1 MKRLFVSLTF
11 IALLTAMSAT
21 SSWTTHFAYTSV
33 DKIAAGGGIVY
44 GVSSGALFSIDAQ
57 TDKIR
62 TYSNQD
68 GMHGSNIVCIQWM
81 EPVQALMIMYA
92 DGKMDLLREEQFQ
105 FVPDLY
111 LKDVTFSKQ
120 CNAVVIKDSLAY
132 MAMNYGVQTFHIRK
146 QEFVDTYFIGDNAKE
161 VPVSSVAFSG
171 NNIYAAS
178 DTILYTASLDDNIV
192 DYAYWS
198 IVPLPVNG
206 TIQGLVTAQGTLY
219 LLQKNT
225 CYRLQDDQWVA
236 IDNQSYKVLNVVD
249 GNLLPGNYPVVSEN
263 GLWAAAGEQGIIR
276 ELPTGEQITYQ
287 LNGPL
292 NNTPYRLSFQQGQ
305 LFMLAG
311 GRWGTQYNRP
321 GSVMRFDGTT
331 WHNITKKDIVN
342 AVGGYCYDMMNV
354 AVDPMDQT
362 HYYTTSYGT
371 GMYEFRNDTC
381 IKRWDTSNSIIGTS
395 AINNPARYT
404 RTDAATYDAQGNL
417 WVMNAGDVPYNIV
430 IFTPDSTQIGMNIN
444 NSTGARELIHTVG
457 QLIFD
462 KRDPN
467 LVWVLSPR
475 NGEGHAGVGLID
487 TKGTINNP
495 EDDRSLIRTS
505 WIDSDE
511 QPFIRQ
517 AIYTMRQDSEANI
530 WLATG
535 NGIFIIPS
543 TTDYFQSEQCEIL
556 HLKDNDGTPLFEE
569 EEINDV
575 VFDQL
580 NRPWIATQ
588 NSGVYVFASDLQ
600 SVVAHYSMDN
610 SALPSNTIFSFA
622 YDKASERMYIGS
634 AAGLVSCKEP
644 TSDIPSSGN
653 DNSSVDYGSMQQW
666 TTHFAYT
673 SVRSMQLSSTHV
685 YALSEG
691 SLFAVDRADESLVY
705 YSKLDGLNGSVIQ
718 RIDYDNYTR
727 RLVITYEDGM
737 IDLLDENEVTHPVA
751 DLYLKQMNA
760 LKRVQDIA
768 FKDGKAYMAMPFGIM
783 VMNLRKEEI
792 SDTYYI
798 GNGGD
803 EMALNAIAIRGDTIY
818 AAADNLLY
826 TAHMHDNLV
835 DYSQWKHRAL
845 AKSIKSLVCHNGDLY
860 MLMDSV
866 IYRNSQPIATSEHF
880 AILLESNTALLA
892 RTADYRYFEVT
903 GDEVILQE
911 VPSTYKPYTAIKE
924 GGGFWIGMSNGVWYV
939 DVDKSIQKYTP
950 KGPLSNIAYFL
961 TTHGSELWMVP
972 GGRWF
977 ASYGRA
983 GQVMRYNGKTWNN
996 LTNTEIKNRLGTDLP
1011 IRDIGHIAI
1020 DPANPKHFYA
1030 SCFGTGLLEF
1040 LPDGA
1045 IKQYTYNNSPL
1056 VTLVE
1061 GKSAHLYCRTD
1072 ALTFDADGNLWFTNT
1087 GDLATNIHIIDPQNQ
1102 WHLFNLYQNGRRI
1115 ILNTV
1120 SKFLVDNRYP
1130 NYKWIASARLDAGVV
1145 LLNDNGTPYNPN
1157 DDRILMRTT
1166 FVDQDNKSIT
1176 LARLQTMAQDM
1187 NGNLWLGTSEGILI
1201 IDAATDFF
1209 QSGACRRLKI
1219 SRHDGTNLADYLLG
1233 TEQINS
1239 IVFAGGNRIWIGTEA
1254 SGAYLVHM
1262 VTKEGIYE
1270 PEILAH
1276 FTTINSPMPSDCV
1289 LSIAV
1294 DDRGEVY
1301 IGTAKGL
1308 VSYRGDAT
1316 EPEEEFNGAYVYP
1329 NPVRP
1334 NYEGAIAITGLMDNT
1349 TVFIADAAGN
1359 VVCRTHSNG
1368 GTAIWDGKTQSGKKA
1383 HSGVYTIYCNTADG
1397 KGHTV
1402 LKLLL
1407 MH

>member
-1 MKRLFVSLTF
+1 M
-11 IALLTAMSAT
+11 
-21 SSWTTHFAYTSV
+21 
-33 DKIAAGGGIVY
+33 VY
-44 GVSSGALFSIDAQ
+44 GVSSGALFSIEAQ
-57 TDKIR
+57 TEKIR

-68 GMHGSNIVCIQWM
+68 GMHGSNITCIQWL

-92 DGKMDLLREEQFQ
+92 DGKMDILREEMFHY
-105 FVPDLY
+105 VPDLY
-111 LKDVTFSKQ
+111 LKNVTFNKQ
-120 CNAVVIKDSLAY
+120 CNSVVVKDSLVY
-132 MAMNYGVQTFHIRK
+132 MAMNYGVQTFHMRK
-146 QEFVDTYFIGDNAKE
+146 QEFVDTYFIGPNAKE
-161 VPVSSVAFSG
+161 IPISSIAFSG
-171 NNIYAAS
+171 KNIYAAS
-178 DTILYTASLDDNIV
+178 DTTLYTASTDDNVV

-198 IVPLPVNG
+198 VVLLPTTG
-206 TIQGLVTAQGTLY
+206 KIQGIAAAQGVLY
-219 LLQKNT
+219 LLQGNT
-225 CYRLQDDQWVA
+225 CYRLQNDQWEAV
-236 IDNQSYKVLNVVD
+236 DNQSYKVLNVVD
-249 GNLLPGNYPVVSEN
+249 GNLLPGNYPIVSED
-263 GLWAAAGEQGIIR
+263 GLWAAAGEQGVIR
-276 ELPTGEQITYQ
+276 EMPTGEQTTYQ

-305 LFMLAG
+305 LFMFAG
-311 GRWGTQYNRP
+311 GRWATQYRRP
-321 GSVMRFDGTT
+321 GCVMRYDGTT
-331 WHNITKKDIVN
+331 WHNVTQKEIVK
-342 AVGGYCYDMMNV
+342 AVGGSCLDMMNV
-354 AVDPMDQT
+354 AVDPLDPT

-371 GMYEFRNDTC
+371 GMYEFRSDKC
-381 IKRWDTSNSIIGTS
+381 IKRWGTDNSIIGSS
-395 AINNPARYT
+395 APENPAKYT

-430 IFTPDSTQIGMNIN
+430 IFTPDSTQVGLNVN
-444 NSTGARELIHTVG
+444 NATGAREPIYTVG
-457 QLIFD
+457 HLIFD
-462 KRDPN
+462 KRNPN
-467 LVWVLSPR
+467 LVWVLSSR
-475 NGEGHAGVGLID
+475 NSEGHAGVGLID
-487 TKGTINNP
+487 TKGTISNT
-495 EDDRSLIRTS
+495 EDDQSLIRTS
-505 WIDSDE
+505 WIDTDE

-517 AIYTMRQDSEANI
+517 SIYTMRQDSEANI
-530 WLATG
+530 WLATED
-535 NGIFIIPS
+535 GIFIIPA
-543 TTDYFQSEQCEIL
+543 TTDYFQSAQCEIL

-569 EEINDV
+569 EAINDI

-634 AAGLVSCKEP
+634 SAGLVSCTEP
-644 TSDIPSSGN
+644 TSDIPSSSG
-653 DNSSVDYGSMQQW
+653 DGTTADYGSMLQW

-673 SVRSMQLSSTHV
+673 SVRSMQLSSSHL

-691 SLFAVDRADESLVY
+691 SLFAVNRNDESLIY
-705 YSKLDGLNGSVIQ
+705 YSKLSGLNGSVIQ
-718 RIDYDNYTR
+718 RIDYDNYTH

-737 IDLLDENEVTHPVA
+737 IDLLDENEVAHPIA

-798 GNGGD
+798 GNEGT
-803 EMALNAIAIRGDTIY
+803 ELVFNAIAISGDTIY
-818 AAADNLLY
+818 SAADNMLY
-826 TAHMHDNLV
+826 TAHMHGNLV
-835 DYSQWKHRAL
+835 DYSQWKHRSYAKPIKAL
-845 AKSIKSLVCHNGDLY
+845 AERNGDLY
-860 MLMDSV
+860 MLMDSI
-866 IYRNSQPIATSEHF
+866 IYRNFQPITTSEHF
-880 AILLESNTALLA
+880 ATILKSNSALLA
-892 RTADYRYFEVT
+892 RTADYRYFEVV

-911 VPSTYKPYTAIKE
+911 TPSEYNPYSVIKE
-924 GGGFWIGMSNGVWYV
+924 GGGYWVGMTNGVWYI
-939 DVDKSIQKYTP
+939 DADKSIQRYDP
-950 KGPLSNIAYFL
+950 EGPSSNIAYSI
-961 TTHGSELWMVP
+961 TIHDSQLWMVP
-972 GGRWF
+972 GGRWY

-983 GQVMRYNGKTWNN
+983 GQIMCYDGKKWTNISNN
-996 LTNTEIKNRLGTDLP
+996 EIKKRVGTTLP
-1011 IRDIGHIAI
+1011 IRDIGHLAI
-1020 DPANPKHFYA
+1020 DPANSKHFYA
-1030 SCFGTGLLEF
+1030 ACFGTGLLEF
-1040 LPDGA
+1040 MPDGTA
-1045 IKQYTYNNSPL
+1045 KQYTYNNSPL

-1061 GKSAHLYCRTD
+1061 GKNTHLYCRTD
-1072 ALTFDADGNLWFTNT
+1072 ALTFDADRNLWFTNT

-1102 WHLFNLYQNGRRI
+1102 WHSFNLLQNGRRI
-1115 ILNTV
+1115 VLNTV

-1130 NYKWIASARLDAGVV
+1130 NYKWLASARDAAGVV

-1157 DDRILMRTT
+1157 DDRTLMRTT

-1176 LARLQTMAQDM
+1176 LGRLQTIAQDR
-1187 NGNLWLGTSEGILI
+1187 NGDMWLGTGEGILI

-1276 FTTINSPMPSDCV
+1276 FTTLNSPMPSDCV

-1316 EPEEEFNGAYVYP
+1316 EPEEEYTGAYVYP

-1334 NYEGAIAITGLMDNT
+1334 NYEGTIAITGLMDNT